1 MAEILL
7 VEDDADIAFAV
18 NAGLTRAGYTAH
30 RARTLA
36 QAKAAFDASRPDL
49 ILLDYN
55 LPDGPGDDFCRWVKA
70 RADTPVIFLTVRDE
84 EADIVRG
91 LDLGADDYIVKPFS
105 LAVLLSRV
113 AAVLRR
119 AVPGHTADGWLHCG
133 VLALDPAATKAY
145 REGREI
151 ALTAQEYRLFAV
163 LMENKNQTLTRAR
176 LLEKL
181 WDADG
186 NFVSDNTLTVTMK
199 RLREKL
205 GRPSYIQ
212 TLRGIGY
219 RLEEPV

>member
-1 MAEILL
+1 MC
-7 VEDDADIAFAV
+7 
-18 NAGLTRAGYTAH
+18 AGWTW
-30 RARTLA
+30 ARTTTSSSPFRWPSCSRGWRRCC
-36 QAKAAFDASRPDL
+36 AAP
-49 ILLDYN
+49 
-55 LPDGPGDDFCRWVKA
+55 
-70 RADTPVIFLTVRDE
+70 
-84 EADIVRG
+84 
-91 LDLGADDYIVKPFS
+91 
-105 LAVLLSRV
+105 
-113 AAVLRR
+113 
-119 AVPGHTADGWLHCG
+119 VPGHTADGWLHCG
-133 VLALDPAATKAY
+133 ALALDPAATKAY

>member
-7 VEDDADIAFAV
+7 VEDDGDIAFAV
-18 NAGLTRAGYTAH
+18 TAGLARAGYTAH
-30 RARTLA
+30 SARTLA
-36 QAKAAFDASRPDL
+36 QAKAAFDAPRPDL

-133 VLALDPAATKAY
+133 ALALDPAETKAY

>member
-7 VEDDADIAFAV
+7 VEDDDDIAFAV
-18 NAGLTRAGYTAH
+18 TAGLRRAGYTA
-30 RARTLA
+30 RTARTLA
-36 QAKAAFDASRPDL
+36 QARAVFAASRPDL
-49 ILLDYN
+49 VLLDYN

-70 RADTPVIFLTVRDE
+70 QADTPVIFLTVRDG

-105 LAVLLSRV
+105 LAVLRSRV
-113 AAVLRR
+113 GAVLRR
-119 AVPGHTADGWLHCG
+119 AAPGRAADGRLHCG
-133 VLALDPAATKAY
+133 ALTLDPAATKVC
-145 REGREI
+145 RQGREI

-181 WDADG
+181 WDAEG

-219 RLEEPV
+219 RLEEPE